1 MADEGSSGNVAVRE
15 VPVEPTMIQVS
26 DAVIEK
32 RAELL
37 LLGGLMETEVA
48 MPEVRLPQVHGEGL
62 GQDDK
67 GLRVL
72 LTGS

>member
-1 MADEGSSGNVAVRE
+1 MADQGSSGNVAVRE
-15 VPVEPTMIQVS
+15 EPTMIQVS

-48 MPEVRLPQVHGEGL
+48 MPEVRLPKVHGEGL

>member
-1 MADEGSSGNVAVRE
+1 
-15 VPVEPTMIQVS
+15 MIEVS

-32 RAELL
+32 SAELL
-37 LLGGLMETEVA
+37 LLSGLLETEVGV
-48 MPEVRLPQVHGEGL
+48 PEVRLPQVHGECL
-62 GQDDK
+62 GQDHE

>member
-1 MADEGSSGNVAVRE
+1 
-15 VPVEPTMIQVS
+15 MIQVS

>member
-1 MADEGSSGNVAVRE
+1 
-15 VPVEPTMIQVS
+15 MIQVS

-32 RAELL
+32 SAELL
-37 LLGGLMETEVA
+37 LLGGLVETEVA
-48 MPEVRLPQVHGEGL
+48 MPEVRLPQVHRERL
-62 GQDDK
+62 GQDHE